1 MAFFFG
7 GFPHCVRVATSA
19 VPLSLQIK
27 NMDEQTIF
35 LIVQIAP

>member
-1 MAFFFG
+1 MEAPLTAF
-7 GFPHCVRVATSA
+7 RAATSA
-19 VPLSLQIK
+19 VPLPLRIK